1 MHVYIDFFKILHKY
15 FVRIEFVTHFKVI
28 KNTKHMFDAVF
39 GQSVSSPDWRHTSV
53 KIPTAW
59 YIPSVDISDSTW
71 RQQQYLQVYPS
82 AAETNEP
89 EQRENWKQKWNVPGV
104 F

>member
-1 MHVYIDFFKILHKY
+1 M
-15 FVRIEFVTHFKVI
+15 EFVTDFKVI

-39 GQSVSSPDWRHTSV
+39 GQSVSTPDWRHAALGSSMSV

-59 YIPSVDISDSTW
+59 VIPSIDISDSTL
-71 RQQQYLQVYPS
+71 RQQQHLQVYPS

-89 EQRENWKQKWNVPGV
+89 EQRKNWKQKWNVPGV